1 MKIGLYINKTKQKLP
16 LALDIIFKLFSTDNN
31 EIIFLN
37 ELDFIEK
44 IYKIKVNRLND
55 STKINYDILVAV
67 GGDGTIMAAI
77 KSQFHLNKPII
88 GVHVGNLG
96 FLAESDLNN
105 CFDTLKRIKDNNYQ
119 TQFRSVFNVSVNND
133 NFIVINDVVIDRGE
147 SGRII
152 RLNVHDR
159 KSDVNNYVG
168 DGLIISTANGSTGYS
183 LSAGGPIISP
193 NLNLFTLTPICS
205 HSLTTRTIVLSQESE
220 LFVTFPHGQDK
231 GKLTIDGQTTLT
243 LKNKMKL
250 GIRILDK
257 KVPFIIIDESNYYQ
271 KLRSKMGWYN
281 STNE

>member
-44 IYKIKVNRLND
+44 KYKIKVNRSND

-105 CFDTLKRIKDNNYQ
+105 CCDTLKRIKDNNYQ
-119 TQFRSVFNVSVNND
+119 TQFRSVFNLSVNNE
-133 NFIVINDVVIDRGE
+133 NFIIINDVVIDRGE

-159 KSDVNNYVG
+159 KSDVNNYEG

-193 NLNLFTLTPICS
+193 NLHLFTLTPICS

-231 GKLTIDGQTTLT
+231 GKLTIDGQTILT
-243 LKNKMKL
+243 LNNKMTI
-250 GIRILDK
+250 GIRISDK
-257 KVPFIIIDESNYYQ
+257 KVPFIIIDELNYYQ

>member
-16 LALDIIFKLFSTDNN
+16 LALDIIFELFSMDNN

-44 IYKIKVNRLND
+44 IYKIKVNRSND

-119 TQFRSVFNVSVNND
+119 TQFRSVFNVSVNKD

>member
-1 MKIGLYINKTKQKLP
+1 MKIGLYVNKTKQKLP
-16 LALDIIFKLFSTDNN
+16 LALDIIFKLFSMDNN

-44 IYKIKVNRLND
+44 KYKIKVNRFND
-55 STKINYDILVAV
+55 STKINYDVLVAV

-77 KSQFHLNKPII
+77 RSQFHLNKPII

-96 FLAESDLNN
+96 FLAESDLDN
-105 CFDTLKRIKDNNYQ
+105 CRDVLKRIKDNKYH
-119 TQFRSVFNVSVNND
+119 TQFRSVFNVSVNNE

-159 KSDVNNYVG
+159 KSDVNNYEG

-220 LFVTFPHGQDK
+220 LFVTFPDGQDK
-231 GKLTIDGQTTLT
+231 GKLTIDGQTTLN
-243 LKNKMKL
+243 LKDKMKI
-250 GIRILDK
+250 GIRILDQ
-257 KVPFIIIDESNYYQ
+257 KVPFIIMDESNYYQ

-281 STNE
+281 SSNE